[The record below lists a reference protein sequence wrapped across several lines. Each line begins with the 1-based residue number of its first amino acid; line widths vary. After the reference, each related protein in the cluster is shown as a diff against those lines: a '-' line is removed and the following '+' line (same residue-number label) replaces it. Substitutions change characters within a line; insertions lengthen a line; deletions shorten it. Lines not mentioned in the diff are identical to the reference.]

1 MIRSV
6 IWRMIK
12 LFYFLIFNSKI
23 NFPCEILVKIIF
35 TKRTY
40 DWKNNNG
47 RKRIFREIESAH
59 IGRDAMKEIN
69 VAKSSWSVKFYGF
82 DVYKRFVDWT
92 TDFWK
97 RFEF

>member
-23 NFPCEILVKIIF
+23 NFGKNYF

>member
-1 MIRSV
+1 
-6 IWRMIK
+6 MIK

-23 NFPCEILVKIIF
+23 NFPCEIFGKNYF

-47 RKRIFREIESAH
+47 HKRIFREIESAH

-69 VAKSSWSVKFYGF
+69 AAKSS
-82 DVYKRFVDWT
+82 
-92 TDFWK
+92 
-97 RFEF
+97 

>member
-1 MIRSV
+1 MITF
-6 IWRMIK
+6 I
-12 LFYFLIFNSKI
+12 Y
-23 NFPCEILVKIIF
+23 
-35 TKRTY
+35 TY
-40 DWKNNNG
+40 DSKNNNG
-47 RKRIFREIESAH
+47 EFSEIESTH

-69 VAKSSWSVKFYGF
+69 AAKSSWSVKFYGF